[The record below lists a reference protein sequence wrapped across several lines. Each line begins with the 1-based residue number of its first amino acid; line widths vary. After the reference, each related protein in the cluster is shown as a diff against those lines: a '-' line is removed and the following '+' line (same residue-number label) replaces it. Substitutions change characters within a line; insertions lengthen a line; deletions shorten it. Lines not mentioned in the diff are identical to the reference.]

1 MEFEISKSKVYIKID
16 ADGCIVSCD
25 GGYTTPTDLTDWI
38 EIDEGTGDRYNL
50 CQTHYFDGGLYTD
63 DGIPR
68 YEWNGEAAVLRSEDA
83 IEKDRASV
91 AQPEQPEQ
99 PPAQP
104 NTDSSVWDELDAAYR
119 EGVNSAY
126 DS

>member
-1 MEFEISKSKVYIKID
+1 MEFETKSKVYIQTD
-16 ADGCIVSCD
+16 ADGHILRCE

-38 EIDEGTGDRYNL
+38 EIDEGTGDKYNL
-50 CQTHYFDGGLYTD
+50 CQTHYFEDGMYTND
-63 DGIPR
+63 SIPR

-83 IEKDRASV
+83 IEQDRASV
-91 AQPEQPEQ
+91 AQPEQPAQ

-104 NTDSSVWDELDAAYR
+104 NTDSRVWEELDAAYR

>member
-1 MEFEISKSKVYIKID
+1 MEFEPKSKVYIQTDDRSRI
-16 ADGCIVSCD
+16 IRCD

-38 EIDEGTGDRYNL
+38 EIDESIGDKYNL
-50 CQTHYFDGGLYTD
+50 CQTHYFEDGLYTN

-68 YEWNGEAAVLRSEDA
+68 YEWNGEAAVLRSDDA
-83 IEKDRASV
+83 IEQDRASV

-104 NTDSSVWDELDAAYR
+104 NTDSRVWEELDAAYR